1 MLINKTRYFLSI
13 FILLIAGLCAQSQ
26 TYNPYSMFGIG
37 EIETSTFGRSMGMSG
52 TSIGIGTR
60 NNLNISNPALLS
72 KIDSTTF
79 LWDFAFS
86 TKFSKFSSN
95 NQTENT
101 TNSAFKGIAV
111 GFQAMPRWALAVGV
125 APYSNVNYSFNQTLN
140 VDGSSS
146 QETSVTYY
154 QGEGGLSKVF
164 LSNSFLIIPKLSI
177 GVNAS
182 YIFGSINHIQYGT
195 ESESG
200 KDWNRKQS
208 LTTNKLYFDFG
219 AQYSDVINKTPYVI
233 GLVYGN
239 KTEVVMNNTIFT
251 TSAGTTIL
259 DETLPSIINYIPM
272 FYGAGASIT
281 LKEKLTIATDYYFQK
296 CSSIPSTISDVSFV
310 DMHKVRI
317 GLDFVPSSRVYSN
330 YLQLIHYQLGASV
343 NNSYYTIS
351 NITPINYSFT
361 FGLELPMRN
370 TSMINLAVEF
380 GKLGS
385 VSNGLILERYTAIH
399 LNISLNERWFL
410 KRKFD

>member
-1 MLINKTRYFLSI
+1 
-13 FILLIAGLCAQSQ
+13 
-26 TYNPYSMFGIG
+26 MFGIG
-37 EIETSTFGRSMGMSG
+37 EIESSSFGRSMGMSG
-52 TSIGIGTR
+52 TSFGIGTR

-79 LWDFAFS
+79 IWDFALS

-95 NQTENT
+95 GNTENT

-111 GFQAMPRWALAVGV
+111 GFQVMPRWAISVGV
-125 APYSNVNYSFNQTLN
+125 APFSNVNYSLSESMPIDGSKNQTY
-140 VDGSSS
+140 
-146 QETSVTYY
+146 VTNFK
-154 QGEGGLSKVF
+154 GEGGLSKGFV
-164 LSNSFLIIPKLSI
+164 SNSFLIIPKLSI

-182 YIFGSINHIQYGT
+182 YIFGSITNNQSV
-195 ESESG
+195 SESNI
-200 KDWNRKQS
+200 DWNRKQT

-219 AQYSDVINKTPYVI
+219 IQYSDVINKAPYVI

-239 KTEVVMNNTIFT
+239 KTEIAMNNTVNT
-251 TSAGTTIL
+251 TIAGTVIR
-259 DETLPSIINYIPM
+259 DETFPSLINYIPM

-281 LKEKLTIATDYYFQK
+281 LKEKFTIASDYYFQK
-296 CSSIPSTISDVSFV
+296 WSSIPSTISDVSFV

-330 YLQLIHYQLGASV
+330 YLQLIHYQIGASI
-343 NNSYYTIS
+343 NNSYYSIKT
-351 NITPINYSFT
+351 ITPLNYCFT

-370 TSMINLAVEF
+370 TSLVNLAVEF

-399 LNISLNERWFL
+399 LNISLNERWFV
-410 KRKFD
+410 KRKYD